1 MPNQPGLPMSFA
13 RYELSVAKGTPL
25 RAWIGPLRKAHGLE
39 IHTRAEWAALIEK
52 LKTQPISFE
61 NLSRPAGR

>member
-1 MPNQPGLPMSFA
+1 MANQSGLPMSFA
-13 RYELSVAKGTPL
+13 RYEASVPKGSPM

-39 IHTRAEWAALIEK
+39 IHTRAEWLALIEE
-52 LKTQPISFE
+52 LKTRPISFE

>member
-1 MPNQPGLPMSFA
+1 MSFA
-13 RYELSVAKGTPL
+13 RYESSVPVGNPN
-25 RAWIGPLRKAHGLE
+25 RAWIGPLRKRHGME
-39 IHTRAEWAALIEK
+39 IHTRVEWQALIDA

>member
-1 MPNQPGLPMSFA
+1 MANQSGLPMSFA
-13 RYELSVAKGTPL
+13 RYEASVSKGSPL

-52 LKTQPISFE
+52 LKTRPISFE